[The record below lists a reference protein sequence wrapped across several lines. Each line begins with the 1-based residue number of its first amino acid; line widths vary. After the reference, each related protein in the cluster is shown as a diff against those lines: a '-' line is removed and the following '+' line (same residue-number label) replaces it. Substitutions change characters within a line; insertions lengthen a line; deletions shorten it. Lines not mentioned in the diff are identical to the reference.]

1 MIKSLKQSLQQSAA
15 KIVATSLGL
24 SAMLMGLSASAT
36 LDANNT
42 NIASTT
48 INTLTSTFTD
58 YLLYVIPGVLVIF
71 LIFWGFKFVLRWMRK
86 FAH

>member
-1 MIKSLKQSLQQSAA
+1 MNLLKQKFSQYGAR
-15 KIVATSLGL
+15 ILGL
-24 SAMLMGLSASAT
+24 SMGISAGIMALGASAS
-36 LDANNT
+36 LDTNNT

-48 INTLTSTFTD
+48 INTLTTTFTD

-71 LIFWGFKFVLRWMRK
+71 LMFWGFKFVVRWMRK